1 MAMITMLKNARVYA
15 PEALGIRDLW
25 VAGERIIAMESSLP
39 EPPQA
44 LTSEV
49 IDLSGAALIP
59 GLIDAHVHVTGG
71 GGEDGPA
78 TRVPRLGL
86 SRLTRAG
93 VTSVVGVLGTDG
105 TTRTIR
111 DLVATTLGLRDQG
124 LNAWC
129 YTGSYE
135 IPPITLT
142 GSVRDDIVFVD
153 PIIGVGELAIS
164 DHRSSQPTLDELA
177 RVAADAH
184 VAGLISGKSGVVHVH
199 MGDGRRGFEL
209 LRRLLDETE
218 LPPSLFHPTHV
229 NRQRWLFEQAPEL
242 AKRGMTVDVTAF
254 PGDDES
260 YSAPEALDRW
270 LHAGHPVNR
279 ITCSSDGAGCLPVF
293 GDDGR
298 VCAMDIGQP
307 MAVVETMQALS
318 EAGHALDTIL
328 PFFTTNVATVTGL
341 SSKGRIAASSEADLV
356 ILDDD
361 ISVQSVMCR
370 GRWLVRDEEVVV
382 PGTFEKLV

>member
-1 MAMITMLKNARVYA
+1 M
-15 PEALGIRDLW
+15 
-25 VAGERIIAMESSLP
+25 
-39 EPPQA
+39 
-44 LTSEV
+44 
-49 IDLSGAALIP
+49 
-59 GLIDAHVHVTGG
+59 
-71 GGEDGPA
+71 
-78 TRVPRLGL
+78 
-86 SRLTRAG
+86 
-93 VTSVVGVLGTDG
+93 
-105 TTRTIR
+105 
-111 DLVATTLGLRDQG
+111 
-124 LNAWC
+124 
-129 YTGSYE
+129 
-135 IPPITLT
+135 T

-279 ITCSSDGAGCLPVF
+279 ITCSSDGAGCLPSS
-293 GDDGR
+293 
-298 VCAMDIGQP
+298 A
-307 MAVVETMQALS
+307 
-318 EAGHALDTIL
+318 
-328 PFFTTNVATVTGL
+328 TTVGYAPWT
-341 SSKGRIAASSEADLV
+341 SASPW
-356 ILDDD
+356 
-361 ISVQSVMCR
+361 
-370 GRWLVRDEEVVV
+370 RWSR
-382 PGTFEKLV
+382 PCKR